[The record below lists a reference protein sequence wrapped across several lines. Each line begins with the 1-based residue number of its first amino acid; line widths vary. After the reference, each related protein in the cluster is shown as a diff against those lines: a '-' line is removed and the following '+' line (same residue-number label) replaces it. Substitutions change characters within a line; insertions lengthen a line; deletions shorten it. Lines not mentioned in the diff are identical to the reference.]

1 MKRAE
6 EIKAV
11 EEQITAMKA
20 EIASLERGLV
30 RLQSG
35 EEQAMR
41 RMEIGLKSVGDLL
54 AGLSALLAL
63 EYQYIGYPSL

>member
-1 MKRAE
+1 VKRAE